1 MELHNKRDHAAV
13 ADIECVRAQECM
25 DTFLQLHG
33 KEVQLLHPFL
43 QLVLSGGRHGV
54 DVIVAAVVVLIGVG
68 GEDLQMGGSKGTRLV
83 GTELLLH

>member
-1 MELHNKRDHAAV
+1 
-13 ADIECVRAQECM
+13 M

-68 GEDLQMGGSKGTRLV
+68 GEDLQTGGKGGGSRTHG
-83 GTELLLH
+83 LLSQNYLCIKNNFPKVECTFVTIN